1 MFVRLYH
8 RNENT
13 PIPKSFESF
22 IEAIG
27 KWDGLYAELDGSF
40 VWVWHENNQR
50 YQLDGMVYDR
60 GEFIEYIELKG
71 TCSETAWLQ
80 LCSTLLSPAIPS
92 VTEEPTTAKRSISD
106 TISDILRVHDL
117 DLARWISPLEP
128 TLFT

>member
-8 RNENT
+8 RNDNT

-27 KWDGLYAELDGSF
+27 QWDGLYAEPDGSF
-40 VWVWHENNQR
+40 VWVWHENDQR

-80 LCSTLLSPAIPS
+80 LCTTLLSPTITS
-92 VTEEPTTAKRSISD
+92 VSEVTATANRSISD
-106 TISDILRVHDL
+106 TISTNLRVHDL
-117 DLARWISPLEP
+117 DLARWISPLDSA
-128 TLFT
+128 LFT

>member
-13 PIPKSFESF
+13 PLPKSFESF

-80 LCSTLLSPAIPS
+80 LNPS
-92 VTEEPTTAKRSISD
+92 VPRAPFGDRRTDNRK
-106 TISDILRVHDL
+106 
-117 DLARWISPLEP
+117 
-128 TLFT
+128 TLNF

>member
-27 KWDGLYAELDGSF
+27 RWDG
-40 VWVWHENNQR
+40 
-50 YQLDGMVYDR
+50 VYDR

-71 TCSETAWLQ
+71 TCSEAAWLQ
-80 LCSTLLSPAIPS
+80 LCSTLLSPANTF
-92 VTEEPTTAKRSISD
+92 VTEETATANRSISD

-117 DLARWISPLEP
+117 DSARWISPLDP